1 MPCVISTGRLIS
13 CKDKVGGIKTVWF
26 MNYADIS
33 QDITVDPTTHALT
46 DIGVQTVYQ
55 YDVQPETAS
64 MSITISQSK
73 ENGTTFYDQ
82 SCEVVLHKL
91 TPEDEDNVRLLTWG
105 RPIIFVLDQN
115 NQMFML
121 GAENG
126 CSASG
131 TIQSGT
137 GFGDMS
143 GYQLSFNGKEQ
154 QAYYQFAAGA
164 TPFANLSSTVTVV
177 VGT

>member
-1 MPCVISTGRLIS
+1 MY
-13 CKDKVGGIKTVWF
+13 F
-26 MNYADIS
+26 MNYTDIS
-33 QDITVDPTTHALT
+33 QDITVDGTTKALT
-46 DIGVQTVYQ
+46 SIGVQTVYQ

-64 MSITISQSK
+64 INVQIQSSK

-82 SCEVVLHKL
+82 SIGIVLHKL
-91 TPEDEDNVRLLTWG
+91 TPEDEDNIRLLTYG

-115 NQMFML
+115 DQVFML

-126 CSASG
+126 CALATG
-131 TIQSGT
+131 AIQSGT

-143 GYQLSFNGKEQ
+143 GYQLTFNGKEQ
-154 QAYYQFAAGA
+154 QAYYQFPADFTSAATEG
-164 TPFANLSSTVTVV
+164 PFSALTDTVTVT